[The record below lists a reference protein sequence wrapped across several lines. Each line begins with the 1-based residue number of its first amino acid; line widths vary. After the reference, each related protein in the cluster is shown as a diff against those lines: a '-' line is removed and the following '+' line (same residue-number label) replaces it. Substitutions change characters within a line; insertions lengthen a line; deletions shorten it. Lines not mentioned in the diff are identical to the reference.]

1 MEGYKNVP
9 HLNTSS
15 HEKSSST
22 SFILGTSILELGEVT
37 LLPFSAIFNFS
48 SQLRFENETETEG
61 ESELAEG
68 SQDKSVLYFN
78 YK

>member
-61 ESELAEG
+61 EKTETESERV
-68 SQDKSVLYFN
+68 S
-78 YK
+78 